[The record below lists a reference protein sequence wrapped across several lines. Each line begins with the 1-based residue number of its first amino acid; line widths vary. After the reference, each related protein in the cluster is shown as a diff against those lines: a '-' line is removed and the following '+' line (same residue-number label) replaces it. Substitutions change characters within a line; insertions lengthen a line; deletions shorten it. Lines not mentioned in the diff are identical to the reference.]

1 MCMKSILSLAIA
13 LVSSTVFAQNIDD
26 VVRYSQTNTG
36 GTAVSLGMGG
46 ATGAIG
52 GDFSSASINPA
63 GLGLYRQSEL
73 VISPSIFNFT
83 GNADYYG
90 TSESDRKFNFNINNL
105 HLVLHS
111 PALNRLK
118 KKGWMGTT
126 IGIGYN
132 KRTNLSERYTFRGV
146 NPSGSIVNAWVGAA
160 NGLSPANL
168 PTDLDLAYNAFL
180 IDTTINDTTYASLLG
195 PRFGGITQRGT
206 SESRG
211 RIGET
216 NIAFATNYSN
226 RLYLG
231 ATLAI
236 RRIVYENTF
245 TYTERDD
252 ADTIGGFDNLK
263 YTRTLNDKA
272 ISVALNVGAIYRV
285 ADFLRLGVSAYVP
298 LDYSVTT
305 NYSYEVS
312 SSLSD
317 GDHFPFEVT
326 GNYKYRL
333 RQPARLTGSAAFIL
347 GKRGILSVDYETMNY
362 SRSKF
367 SDDSGVFDKTN
378 DAIRNKLAN
387 TGNLRIGGEARFQD
401 MYLRGG
407 FQLIG
412 SPYSSAENN
421 QGITS
426 YSIGGGY
433 RESDFFID
441 IAYVYSQQKK
451 NFYPYNPDLS
461 NVSPAA
467 ISMNRHNVVVSVG
480 TRF

>member
-1 MCMKSILSLAIA
+1 MKFLIALAIT
-13 LVSSTVFAQNIDD
+13 LVTSSVFAQNIDD

-36 GTAVSLGMGG
+36 GTALSLGMGA

-83 GNADYYG
+83 GNSEYYG

-118 KKGWMGTT
+118 KSGWMGTT

-132 KRTNLSERYTFRGV
+132 KYTNLSERYTFRGV
-146 NPSGSIVNAWVGAA
+146 NDSSSIVNAWVGAA
-160 NGLSPANL
+160 NGLRLDEL
-168 PTDLDLAYNAFL
+168 PSDLDRAFNAYL
-180 IDTTINDTTYASLLG
+180 IDPLNDSANSYTSLLG
-195 PRFGGITQRGT
+195 PKFGGITQRGT

-236 RRIVYENTF
+236 RRIIYENTF

-252 ADTIGGFDNLK
+252 ADTIADFNNLK

-272 ISVALNVGAIYRV
+272 ISVALNLGAIYRV

-298 LDYSVTT
+298 LDYSISS
-305 NYSYEVS
+305 NYSYDIT

-317 GDHFPFEVT
+317 GDHFPGEIT

-347 GKRGILSVDYETMNY
+347 GKRGILSVDYETVNY
-362 SRSKF
+362 AQSKIIE
-367 SDDSGVFDKTN
+367 DSGVFDATN
-378 DAIRNKLAN
+378 DVIRNKLAN
-387 TGNLRIGGEARFQD
+387 TGNLRIGGEVRFQD
-401 MYLRGG
+401 LYLRGG
-407 FQLIG
+407 FQLLG
-412 SPYSSAENN
+412 SPYSNPENN
-421 QGITS
+421 QGITT

-433 RESDFFID
+433 RESEFFID
-441 IAYVYSQQKK
+441 IAYVYGQQEK
-451 NFYPYNPDLS
+451 NYYAYNPNLA
-461 NVSPAA
+461 NVSPAN

>member
-1 MCMKSILSLAIA
+1 MKSILSLAIA
-13 LVSSTVFAQNIDD
+13 LVSSSVFAQNIDD

-36 GTAVSLGMGG
+36 GTALSLGMGG
-46 ATGAIG
+46 ATGAVG
-52 GDFSSASINPA
+52 GDFSSTSINPA

-111 PALNRLK
+111 LALNRLK
-118 KKGWMGTT
+118 KTGWMGTT

-132 KRTNLSERYTFRGV
+132 KRSNLSERYTFRGV
-146 NPSGSIVNAWVGAA
+146 NDSSSIVNAWVGAA
-160 NGLSPANL
+160 NGLRLDEL
-168 PTDLDLAYNAFL
+168 PTDLDRAFNAYL
-180 IDTTINDTTYASLLG
+180 IDPLNDSANSYTSLLG
-195 PRFGGITQRGT
+195 PKFGGITQRGT

-236 RRIVYENTF
+236 RRIIYENTF

-252 ADTIGGFDNLK
+252 ADTIASFDNLK

-285 ADFLRLGVSAYVP
+285 DDFLRLGVSAYVP
-298 LDYSVTT
+298 LDYSVAT
-305 NYSYEVS
+305 NYSYDIT

-317 GDHFPFEVT
+317 GDHFPGEIT

-347 GKRGILSVDYETMNY
+347 GKRGILSVDYETVNY
-362 SRSKF
+362 SRSKCI
-367 SDDSGVFDKTN
+367 DDSGVFDGTN
-378 DAIRNKLAN
+378 DAIRNKLSN

-407 FQLIG
+407 FQLLG
-412 SPYSSAENN
+412 GPYLNAEKN
-421 QGITS
+421 QGITT

-433 RESDFFID
+433 RESEFFID

-451 NFYPYNPDLS
+451 NYYAYNPNLA
-461 NVSPAA
+461 NVSPAN
-467 ISMNRHNVVVSVG
+467 ISMNRHNVVISVG

>member
-1 MCMKSILSLAIA
+1 MKSIFALAIA
-13 LVSSTVFAQNIDD
+13 LVSTTVFAQNIDD

-36 GTAVSLGMGG
+36 GTALSLGMGG
-46 ATGAIG
+46 ATGAVG
-52 GDFSSASINPA
+52 GDFSSTSINPA
-63 GLGLYRQSEL
+63 GLGLYRQSEV

-105 HLVLHS
+105 HMVLHS

-118 KKGWMGTT
+118 KTGWMGTT

-132 KRTNLSERYTFRGV
+132 KRTNLSESYTFRGV
-146 NPSGSIVNAWVGAA
+146 NDSSSIVNAWLGAA
-160 NGLSPANL
+160 NGLSPSNL
-168 PTDLDLAYNAFL
+168 PADLDLAYNAFL

-195 PRFGGITQRGT
+195 PKFGGVTQRGT

-236 RRIVYENTF
+236 RRIIYENTF

-252 ADTIGGFDNLK
+252 ADTIAGFDNLK
-263 YTRTLNDKA
+263 YTRTINDKA

-285 ADFLRLGVSAYVP
+285 ADFLRLGVSAYLP

-305 NYSYEVS
+305 NFSYDLT
-312 SSLSD
+312 SSLSN
-317 GDHFPFEVT
+317 GNYSPGEVT
-326 GNYKYRL
+326 GNFKYRL

-347 GKRGILSVDYETMNY
+347 GKRGILSVDYETVNY
-362 SRSKF
+362 ARTKF
-367 SDDSGVFDKTN
+367 SDDSGEFDATN

-407 FQLIG
+407 FQLLG
-412 SPYSSAENN
+412 SPFLNERNN
-421 QGITS
+421 QEITT

-433 RESDFFID
+433 RESEFFID

-451 NFYPYNPDLS
+451 NYYAYNPTLA
-461 NVSPAA
+461 NVSPAN

>member
-1 MCMKSILSLAIA
+1 MKSILSLAIA

-36 GTAVSLGMGG
+36 GTALSLGMGG
-46 ATGAIG
+46 ATGAVG

-63 GLGLYRQSEL
+63 GLGLYRQSEV

-118 KKGWMGTT
+118 KTGWMGTT

-132 KRTNLSERYTFRGV
+132 KRTNLSERYTFRGL
-146 NPSGSIVNAWVGAA
+146 NPSGSIVNAWAGAA
-160 NGLSPANL
+160 NGLSTTNL
-168 PTDLDLAYNAFL
+168 PTDLDRAYNAYL
-180 IDTTINDTTYASLLG
+180 IDPLNDSLNSYTSLLG
-195 PRFGGITQRGT
+195 PKFGGVTQRGT

-231 ATLAI
+231 AALAI
-236 RRIVYENTF
+236 RRIIYENTF

-252 ADTIGGFDNLK
+252 ADSIVNFDNLV
-263 YTRTLNDKA
+263 YTTTLNDKA

-285 ADFLRLGVSAYVP
+285 SDFLRLGVSAFVP
-298 LDYSVTT
+298 LDYSITS
-305 NYSYEVS
+305 NYSYNVT
-312 SSLSD
+312 SSLSN
-317 GDHFPFEVT
+317 GTHSPGEIS
-326 GNYKYRL
+326 GSYNYKL
-333 RQPARLTGSAAFIL
+333 RQASRLTGSAAFIL
-347 GKRGILSVDYETMNY
+347 GKRGILSVDYETVNY
-362 SRSKF
+362 ARSQIIE
-367 SDDSGVFDKTN
+367 DSGVFDGTN
-378 DAIRNKLAN
+378 DAIQNKLSNA
-387 TGNLRIGGEARFQD
+387 GNLRIGGEARFQD

-407 FQLIG
+407 FQSLG
-412 SPYSSAENN
+412 NPSSNAENN

-433 RESDFFID
+433 RESEFFID

-451 NFYPYNPDLS
+451 NYYPYPKSEQLN
-461 NVSPAA
+461 PAA
-467 ISMNRHNVVVSVG
+467 LTLNRHNVVVSVG

>member
-1 MCMKSILSLAIA
+1 MKFLSLIA
-13 LVSSTVFAQNIDD
+13 TFFASSVLIGQNMDD

-63 GLGLYRQSEL
+63 GLGLYRQSEV

-90 TSESDRKFNFNINNL
+90 TSESARKFNFNINNL

-118 KKGWMGTT
+118 KTGWMGTT

-146 NPSGSIVNAWVGAA
+146 NPSSSIVNAWVGAA
-160 NGLSPANL
+160 NGISLDNL
-168 PTDLDLAYNAFL
+168 PADLDRAFNAYL
-180 IDTTINDTTYASLLG
+180 IDPNNDSLNTYSSLYG
-195 PRFGGITQRGT
+195 PKYGGVTQRGT

-231 ATLAI
+231 ASLAI
-236 RRIVYENTF
+236 RRIIYENTF

-252 ADTIGGFDNLK
+252 ADTIAGFDNLK
-263 YTRTLNDKA
+263 YTRTLDDKA

-285 ADFLRLGVSAYVP
+285 SDFLRLGISAFVP
-298 LDYSVTT
+298 LDYSVST
-305 NYSYEVS
+305 NYSYEIT
-312 SSLSD
+312 SSLSS
-317 GDHFPFEVT
+317 GDFFPGET
-326 GNYKYRL
+326 IGNYTYKL
-333 RQPARLTGSAAFIL
+333 RQPARLTGSAAFVL
-347 GKRGILSVDYETMNY
+347 GKQGIISVDYETVNY
-362 SRSKF
+362 SKSEF
-367 SDDSGVFDKTN
+367 IEDLGEFDAAN

-387 TGNLRIGGEARFQD
+387 AGNLRIGGEARFQD

-407 FQLIG
+407 FQSLG
-412 SPYSSAENN
+412 SPYSNPENN
-421 QGITS
+421 QGITT

-433 RESDFFID
+433 RESEFFID

-451 NFYPYNPDLS
+451 NYYAYNPNLA
-461 NVSPAA
+461 NVSPAN

>member
-1 MCMKSILSLAIA
+1 MKSIFALAIA
-13 LVSSTVFAQNIDD
+13 LVSTTVFAQNIDD
-26 VVRYSQTNTG
+26 VVRYSQTNIG
-36 GTAVSLGMGG
+36 GTALSLGMGG
-46 ATGAIG
+46 ATGAVG
-52 GDFSSASINPA
+52 GDFSSTSINPA
-63 GLGLYRQSEL
+63 GLGLYRQSEV

-105 HLVLHS
+105 HMVLHS

-118 KKGWMGTT
+118 KTGWMGTT

-146 NPSGSIVNAWVGAA
+146 NDSSSIVNAWVGAA
-160 NGLSPANL
+160 NGLRPSNL

-180 IDTTINDTTYASLLG
+180 MDTTINDTTYASLLG
-195 PRFGGITQRGT
+195 PKFGGVTQRGT

-216 NIAFATNYSN
+216 NISFATNYSN

-236 RRIVYENTF
+236 RRIIYENTF

-252 ADTIGGFDNLK
+252 ADTIEKFDNLV
-263 YTRTLNDKA
+263 YTTTLNDKA

-285 ADFLRLGVSAYVP
+285 ADFLRLGISAYVP
-298 LDYSVTT
+298 LDYSVTS
-305 NYSYEVS
+305 NYSYDLT
-312 SSLSD
+312 SSLSN
-317 GDHFPFEVT
+317 GNYSPGEFT

-347 GKRGILSVDYETMNY
+347 GKRGILSVDYETVNY
-362 SRSKF
+362 AKSQIIE
-367 SDDSGVFDKTN
+367 DSGIFDGTN

-407 FQLIG
+407 FQLLG

-421 QGITS
+421 QGITT

-433 RESDFFID
+433 RESEFFID
-441 IAYVYSQQKK
+441 VAYVYSQQKK
-451 NFYPYNPDLS
+451 NYYPYPKSDQLN
-461 NVSPAA
+461 PAA
-467 ISMNRHNVVVSVG
+467 LTLNRHNVVVSVG

>member
-1 MCMKSILSLAIA
+1 MKSIFALAIA
-13 LVSSTVFAQNIDD
+13 LVTSTVFAQNIDD
-26 VVRYSQTNTG
+26 VVRYSQTNSG
-36 GTAVSLGMGG
+36 GTALSLAMGG
-46 ATGAIG
+46 ATGAVG

-63 GLGLYRQSEL
+63 GLGLFRQSEL

-83 GNADYYG
+83 GNSDYYG
-90 TSESDRKFNFNINNL
+90 TSESDRKFNFNINNF

-118 KKGWMGTT
+118 KTGWMGTT

-132 KRTNLSERYTFRGV
+132 KRNNLSERYTFRGV
-146 NPSGSIVNAWVGAA
+146 NDSNSIVNAWLSAA
-160 NGLSPANL
+160 NGFSPDKL
-168 PTDLDLAYNAFL
+168 PSDLDRAYNAYL
-180 IDTTINDTTYASLLG
+180 IDPLNDSLKSYTSFLG
-195 PRFGGITQRGT
+195 PKFGGVTQRGT

-236 RRIVYENTF
+236 RRIIYENTF

-252 ADTIGGFDNLK
+252 ADTIAGFDNLV
-263 YTRTLNDKA
+263 YTTTLNDKA

-285 ADFLRLGVSAYVP
+285 TDFLRLGVSAFVP
-298 LDYSVTT
+298 LDYSVTS
-305 NYSYEVS
+305 NYTYDVT
-312 SSLSD
+312 SSLSN
-317 GDHFPFEVT
+317 GNHSPGEIA
-326 GNYKYRL
+326 GSYNYKL
-333 RQPARLTGSAAFIL
+333 RQPARLTGSAAFIV
-347 GKRGILSVDYETMNY
+347 GKRGILSVDYETANY
-362 SRSKF
+362 ARSQIIE
-367 SDDSGVFDKTN
+367 DSGVFDATN
-378 DAIRNKLAN
+378 DAIRSKLSNA
-387 TGNLRIGGEARFQD
+387 GNLRIGGEARFQD

-407 FQLIG
+407 FQSLG
-412 SPYSSAENN
+412 SPYSNAEKN

-433 RESDFFID
+433 RESEFFID

-451 NFYPYNPDLS
+451 NYYAYNPNLA
-461 NVSPAA
+461 NVLPSS

>member
-1 MCMKSILSLAIA
+1 MKSILALAIA
-13 LVSSTVFAQNIDD
+13 LVSSTGFAQNIDD

-36 GTAVSLGMGG
+36 GTALSLGMGG

-83 GNADYYG
+83 GNSEYYG

-118 KKGWMGTT
+118 KTGWMGTT

-146 NPSGSIVNAWVGAA
+146 NDSSSIVNAWVGAA
-160 NGLSPANL
+160 NGLSLDKL
-168 PTDLDLAYNAFL
+168 PTDLDRAYNAYL
-180 IDTTINDTTYASLLG
+180 IDPVGDSLNSYTSKLG
-195 PRFGGITQRGT
+195 PTFGGITQRGT

-231 ATLAI
+231 ASLAI
-236 RRIVYENTF
+236 RRIIYKNTF

-252 ADTIGGFDNLK
+252 ADTIATFDNLV
-263 YTRTLNDKA
+263 YTTTLYDKA
-272 ISVALNVGAIYRV
+272 ISVALNMGAIYRV
-285 ADFLRLGVSAYVP
+285 NDFLRLGVSAYIP
-298 LDYSVTT
+298 LDYSVTS
-305 NYSYEVS
+305 NYSYDIT

-317 GDHFPFEVT
+317 GNHSPGEVS
-326 GNYKYRL
+326 GSYNYKL
-333 RQPARLTGSAAFIL
+333 RQASRLTGSAAFII
-347 GKRGILSVDYETMNY
+347 GKRGILSVDYETVNY

-378 DAIRNKLAN
+378 DAIKNKLAN

-401 MYLRGG
+401 MYFRGG
-407 FQLIG
+407 FQSLG
-412 SPYSSAENN
+412 NPYSSAENN
-421 QGITS
+421 QGITT

-433 RESDFFID
+433 RESEFFID

-451 NFYPYNPDLS
+451 NYYPYPKSEQLN
-461 NVSPAA
+461 PAA
-467 ISMNRHNVVVSVG
+467 LTLNRHNVVVSVG

>member
-1 MCMKSILSLAIA
+1 MKSILSLAIA

-26 VVRYSQTNTG
+26 VVRYSQTNSG
-36 GTAVSLGMGG
+36 GSALSLGMGG
-46 ATGAIG
+46 ATGAVG
-52 GDFSSASINPA
+52 GDFSSSSINPA
-63 GLGLYRQSEL
+63 GLGLYRQSEV
-73 VISPSIFNFT
+73 VISPSIFNYT

-118 KKGWMGTT
+118 KTGWMGTT

-146 NPSGSIVNAWVGAA
+146 NPSGSIVNAWAGAA
-160 NGLSPANL
+160 NGLSLDKL
-168 PTDLDLAYNAFL
+168 PTDLDRAYNAYL
-180 IDTTINDTTYASLLG
+180 IDPIGDPSNTYTSILG
-195 PRFGGITQRGT
+195 PKFGGVTQRGT

-216 NIAFATNYSN
+216 NIAFASNYSN

-231 ATLAI
+231 ASLAI
-236 RRIVYENTF
+236 RRILYKNTF

-252 ADTIGGFDNLK
+252 ADTIASFDNLV
-263 YTRTLNDKA
+263 YTTTLYDKA

-285 ADFLRLGVSAYVP
+285 SDFLRLGVSAYVP
-298 LDYSVTT
+298 LDYSVTS
-305 NYSYEVS
+305 NYSYDIT
-312 SSLSD
+312 SSLSN
-317 GDHFPFEVT
+317 GTHTPGEIT
-326 GNYKYRL
+326 GSYNYKL
-333 RQPARLTGSAAFIL
+333 RQASRLTGSAAFII
-347 GKRGILSVDYETMNY
+347 GKRGILSVDYESVNY
-362 SRSKF
+362 ARSQIIE
-367 SDDSGVFDKTN
+367 DSGVFDGTN
-378 DAIRNKLAN
+378 DAIRNKLSN
-387 TGNLRIGGEARFQD
+387 TGNLRIGGEARFED

-407 FQLIG
+407 FQSLG
-412 SPYSSAENN
+412 NPYSNAENN

-433 RESDFFID
+433 RESEFFID

-451 NFYPYNPDLS
+451 KYYAYNPNLA
-461 NVSPAA
+461 NVLPAS

>member
-1 MCMKSILSLAIA
+1 MKSIFALAIA
-13 LVSSTVFAQNIDD
+13 LVSTTVFAQNIDD
-26 VVRYSQTNTG
+26 VVRYSQTNIG
-36 GTAVSLGMGG
+36 GTALSLGMGG
-46 ATGAIG
+46 ATGAVG
-52 GDFSSASINPA
+52 GDFSSTSINPA
-63 GLGLYRQSEL
+63 GLGLYRQSEV

-105 HLVLHS
+105 HMVLHS

-118 KKGWMGTT
+118 KTGWMGTT

-146 NPSGSIVNAWVGAA
+146 NDSSSIVNAWVGAA
-160 NGLSPANL
+160 NGLRPSNL

-180 IDTTINDTTYASLLG
+180 MDTTINDTTYASLLG
-195 PRFGGITQRGT
+195 PKFGGVTQRGT

-236 RRIVYENTF
+236 RRIIYENTF

-252 ADTIGGFDNLK
+252 ADTIEKFDNLV
-263 YTRTLNDKA
+263 YTTTLNDKA

-285 ADFLRLGVSAYVP
+285 ADFLRLGISAYVP
-298 LDYSVTT
+298 LDYSVTS
-305 NYSYEVS
+305 NYSYDLT
-312 SSLSD
+312 SSLSN
-317 GDHFPFEVT
+317 GNYSPGEFT

-347 GKRGILSVDYETMNY
+347 GKRGILSVDYESVNY
-362 SRSKF
+362 AKSQIIE
-367 SDDSGVFDKTN
+367 DSGIFDGTN

-407 FQLIG
+407 FQLLG

-421 QGITS
+421 QGITT

-433 RESDFFID
+433 RESEFFID
-441 IAYVYSQQKK
+441 VAYVYSQQKK
-451 NFYPYNPDLS
+451 NYYPYPKSDQLN
-461 NVSPAA
+461 PAA
-467 ISMNRHNVVVSVG
+467 LTLNRHNVVVSVG

>member
-1 MCMKSILSLAIA
+1 MKSILSLAIA

-52 GDFSSASINPA
+52 GDFSSASINTA

-146 NPSGSIVNAWVGAA
+146 NPSSSIVNAWVGAA
-160 NGLSPANL
+160 NGISLDNL
-168 PTDLDLAYNAFL
+168 PADLNLAYNAYL
-180 IDTTINDTTYASLLG
+180 IDPNNDPLNTYSSLYG
-195 PRFGGITQRGT
+195 PKYGGVTQRGT

-231 ATLAI
+231 ASLAI
-236 RRIVYENTF
+236 RRFIYENTF

-252 ADTIGGFDNLK
+252 ADTIAGFDNLK
-263 YTRTLNDKA
+263 YTRTINDKA

-285 ADFLRLGVSAYVP
+285 ADFLRLGVSAFVP
-298 LDYSVTT
+298 LDYSVRT
-305 NYSYEVS
+305 NYSYEIT
-312 SSLSD
+312 SSLSN
-317 GDHFPFEVT
+317 GDFFPGELT
-326 GNYKYRL
+326 GNYKYKL

-347 GKRGILSVDYETMNY
+347 GKRGIISVDYETVNY
-362 SRSKF
+362 SKSEF
-367 SDDSGVFDKTN
+367 IEDSGEFDAAN

-407 FQLIG
+407 FQSLG
-412 SPYSSAENN
+412 NPYSNSENN

-426 YSIGGGY
+426 FSLGGGY
-433 RESDFFID
+433 RESEFFID
-441 IAYVYSQQKK
+441 VAYVFSQQKK
-451 NFYPYNPDLS
+451 NYYAYDPGLTNL
-461 NVSPAA
+461 SPAA
-467 ISMNRHNVVVSVG
+467 LTLNRHNVVVSVG